1 MGKKNLEQLFKES
14 FQDFQEVP
22 DEKVW
27 SSIEASLDKK
37 KQKKRAIPIWWSLG
51 GVAAALVLL
60 LMVINPFAEQPVEE
74 QIITDTQNNAVP
86 EASNKSEERDN
97 QDFDGS
103 AISSEKQKE
112 GLANTSNDENAEET
126 DQATENNLGV
136 KKASMVAENAASNS
150 NRDDSSI
157 AMAQAE
163 NNRSN
168 DTEALADN
176 KNTANNSAVAVNPD
190 ETKPAQDQSAIS
202 SKMNDDQVAE
212 HTDEK
217 DDVEKQSIYDA
228 IAEQNELE
236 EAIADNKSG
245 KWSVGPSVAPVY
257 FDASGDGSPVG
268 PDFSSN
274 SKSGKLNL
282 SYGLTVAY
290 EVGKK
295 LKIRSGVH
303 RVDYGYSTNDV
314 LFSSTLRAAATD
326 KLANIDYS
334 PNSESI
340 VVQSKE
346 SPKNQA
352 AFDSKEVALNDAPTL
367 DGKMVQQLGY
377 IEVPLEVNYAVLD
390 KKFGVDLIGGLS
402 SLFLVDNSVL
412 LESNQL
418 VTEMGEANNIN
429 SLNFSA
435 NFGMGLNYQFSPKI
449 RFNVEPVFKYQLNTF
464 SNVSG
469 NFRPY
474 SIGVYS
480 GFSFKF

>member
-1 MGKKNLEQLFKES
+1 MCNTVRLGKEFTCNRGKNERNGPCKARLYYDPQVLSQHGRQMPLEVDTGKPHNCPFGRAVL
-14 FQDFQEVP
+14 DHP
-22 DEKVW
+22 DIVK
-27 SSIEASLDKK
+27 DY
-37 KQKKRAIPIWWSLG
+37 
-51 GVAAALVLL
+51 
-60 LMVINPFAEQPVEE
+60 
-74 QIITDTQNNAVP
+74 
-86 EASNKSEERDN
+86 
-97 QDFDGS
+97 
-103 AISSEKQKE
+103 
-112 GLANTSNDENAEET
+112 ENAW
-126 DQATENNLGV
+126 QYW
-136 KKASMVAENAASNS
+136 
-150 NRDDSSI
+150 
-157 AMAQAE
+157 
-163 NNRSN
+163 
-168 DTEALADN
+168 
-176 KNTANNSAVAVNPD
+176 
-190 ETKPAQDQSAIS
+190 
-202 SKMNDDQVAE
+202 
-212 HTDEK
+212 EK

-228 IAEQNELE
+228 IEEQNELE

-257 FDASGDGSPVG
+257 FDASGDGSPIG
-268 PDFSSN
+268 ADFSSN

-290 EVGKK
+290 EAGKK
-295 LKIRSGVH
+295 VKIRSGVH
-303 RVDYGYSTNDV
+303 RVNYGYSTNGV
-314 LFSSTLRAAATD
+314 LFSPTLRAAATD

-352 AFDSKEVALNDAPTL
+352 AFNSKEIALSDAPTL